1 MPKRCVPPYSLQG
14 TSGQHGLPQMDGSVA
29 TDTMCARR
37 KGGEVIEIMAEE
49 HIQTPEK
56 MQPETVKFLSL
67 GGAEDVTRNMYL
79 YEYTDQILIV
89 DCGLGFPDETMLGVD
104 FLLPDIAYLLTACM
118 PKGKAK
124 KNIVG
129 MLLTHG
135 HEDHIGGLPF
145 ILPQLPSFPIYGSP
159 LTAALAN
166 EKLKEYSMQPVVQ
179 TVPFHDDNIQ
189 IGDFNITFIHV
200 THSIPDAAHVFIE
213 TPVGNFYH
221 GADYKFDLTPADK
234 KRTEFLKIAQAAQKG
249 IMVLLSDC
257 LGAERPGFTPS
268 EEMLTQNFEKTMRE
282 SKGRVFITTNA
293 SNVSRLNQAIEAAEK
308 LNRKV
313 CFVGRSIIKAKQIA
327 QQLGYLHIK
336 PGTEIQIDNLAAY
349 KSHQIMLLVAGSQG
363 QENSAMTRIADGE
376 HKEIRLQP
384 NDMVIF
390 SADPIPGNELAV
402 SALVDA
408 IAKKGAT
415 VIYSD
420 SASGSF
426 HVSGHG
432 SSGDHM
438 LLISLTQPKFLIPIS
453 GTYHHMIAYRAL
465 SEKMHYQR
473 NHIFLVEN
481 GQEVVFTA
489 QHAKI
494 GKKMA
499 IKNVY
504 VDEVSGEELESYVVR
519 DRERLARE
527 GVVMLLV
534 EINAST
540 SQLANTPEVIMRG
553 TSLSEAKEDL
563 TKLLDKELKK
573 VLSHQKRHVTNGAHI
588 RRVIGDV
595 AERQIFKKF
604 HSQPLVLP
612 VVIEV

>member
-1 MPKRCVPPYSLQG
+1 MV
-14 TSGQHGLPQMDGSVA
+14 
-29 TDTMCARR
+29 
-37 KGGEVIEIMAEE
+37 EE
-49 HIQTPEK
+49 QTQK
-56 MQPETVKFLSL
+56 MQPETIKFLSL
-67 GGAEDVTRNMYL
+67 GGEEDVTRNMYL
-79 YEYTDQILIV
+79 YEYKDQILIV

-104 FLLPDIAYLLTACM
+104 LLLPDIAYLLHACM
-118 PKGKAK
+118 PEGKAK
-124 KNIVG
+124 KKIVG

-135 HEDHIGGLPF
+135 HEDHIGGLPY

-166 EKLKEYSMQPVVQ
+166 EKLTEFNTQLVVQ
-179 TVPFHDDNIQ
+179 TVTFTNGNIQ
-189 IGDFNITFIHV
+189 IGDFKITFIHV
-200 THSIPDAAHVFIE
+200 THSIPDATHLFIE

-221 GADYKFDLTPADK
+221 GADYKFDLTPADR

-249 IMVLLSDC
+249 ITALLSDC

-282 SKGRVFITTNA
+282 SQGKVFITTNS

-327 QQLGYLHIK
+327 QKLGYLHIK
-336 PGTEIQIDNLAAY
+336 RGTEIQIDAIPHY
-349 KSHQIMLLVAGSQG
+349 KSNQVMLLVAGSQG
-363 QENSAMTRIADGE
+363 QENSAMTRIAEGE
-376 HKEIRLQP
+376 HKAIRLQP

-402 SALVDA
+402 SSLVDA

-415 VIYSD
+415 VMYSD
-420 SASGSF
+420 RASGSF

-438 LLISLTQPKFLIPIS
+438 LLISLTQPKFLLPIS
-453 GTYHHMIAYRAL
+453 GTYRHMIAYRDL
-465 SEKMHYQR
+465 GEKMHYKR
-473 NHIFLVEN
+473 NQIFLIEN
-481 GQEVVFTA
+481 GQEVIFTA
-489 QHAKI
+489 QQAKI
-494 GKKMA
+494 GKK
-499 IKNVY
+499 IEVKNVY

-519 DRERLARE
+519 DRERLAQE
-527 GVVMLLV
+527 GVLILLV
-534 EINAST
+534 EINASN
-540 SQLANTPEVIMRG
+540 SQLASKPEVIMRG
-553 TSLSEAKEDL
+553 TSFSESSKADL
-563 TKLLDKELKK
+563 TKFLQKEIAT
-573 VLSHQKRHVTNGAHI
+573 VLSNQKGHVTNWVHI
-588 RRVIGDV
+588 RRIIGDV
-595 AERQIFKKF
+595 AERHIFKKF

>member
-1 MPKRCVPPYSLQG
+1 
-14 TSGQHGLPQMDGSVA
+14 
-29 TDTMCARR
+29 
-37 KGGEVIEIMAEE
+37 MAKE
-49 HIQTPEK
+49 QTQKTEK
-56 MQPETVKFLSL
+56 MQPETIKFLSL
-67 GGAEDVTRNMYL
+67 GGVEDVTRNMYL
-79 YEYTDQILIV
+79 YEYKDQILIV

-104 FLLPDIAYLLTACM
+104 LLLPDIAYLLQTCM
-118 PKGKAK
+118 PGGKAK
-124 KNIVG
+124 KKIAG
-129 MLLTHG
+129 MVLTHG

-166 EKLKEYSMQPVVQ
+166 EKLTEFNTQPVVQ
-179 TVPFHDDNIQ
+179 TVTFTDGNIQ
-189 IGDFNITFIHV
+189 IGDFKITFIHV
-200 THSIPDAAHVFIE
+200 THSIPDATHLFIE

-221 GADYKFDLTPADK
+221 GADYKFDLTPADR

-249 IMVLLSDC
+249 IMALLSDC

-282 SKGRVFITTNA
+282 CQGKVFITTNS

-327 QQLGYLHIK
+327 QKLGYLHIK
-336 PGTEIQIDNLAAY
+336 RGTEIQIEALPHY
-349 KSHQIMLLVAGSQG
+349 KSNQVMLLVAGSQG
-363 QENSAMTRIADGE
+363 QENSAMTRIAEGE
-376 HKEIRLQP
+376 HKAIGLQP

-402 SALVDA
+402 SSLVDA

-415 VIYSD
+415 VMYSD
-420 SASGSF
+420 IASGSF

-438 LLISLTQPKFLIPIS
+438 LLISLTQPKFLLPIS
-453 GTYHHMIAYRAL
+453 GTYRHMIAYREL
-465 SEKMHYQR
+465 CEKMNYKR
-473 NHIFLVEN
+473 NQIFLIEN
-481 GQEVVFTA
+481 GQEVLFTA
-489 QHAKI
+489 QQAKI
-494 GKKMA
+494 GKK
-499 IKNVY
+499 IEVKNVY

-519 DRERLARE
+519 DRERLAQE
-527 GVVMLLV
+527 GVLILLV
-534 EINAST
+534 EINASN
-540 SQLANTPEVIMRG
+540 SQLASKPEVIMRG
-553 TSLSEAKEDL
+553 TSLSESSKEDL
-563 TKLLDKELKK
+563 TKLLQKEIAK
-573 VLSHQKRHVTNGAHI
+573 VLSNQKGHVTNWVHI

-595 AERQIFKKF
+595 AESHIFKKI
-604 HSQPLVLP
+604 HSQPLILP

>member
-1 MPKRCVPPYSLQG
+1 
-14 TSGQHGLPQMDGSVA
+14 
-29 TDTMCARR
+29 
-37 KGGEVIEIMAEE
+37 MAKE
-49 HIQTPEK
+49 QTQKTEK

-67 GGAEDVTRNMYL
+67 GGVEDVTRNMYL
-79 YEYTDQILIV
+79 YEYKDQILIV

-104 FLLPDIAYLLTACM
+104 LLLPDIAYLLQTCM
-118 PKGKAK
+118 PGGKAK
-124 KNIVG
+124 KKIAG
-129 MLLTHG
+129 MVLTHG

-166 EKLKEYSMQPVVQ
+166 EKLTEFNTQPVVQ
-179 TVPFHDDNIQ
+179 TVTFTDGNIQ
-189 IGDFNITFIHV
+189 IGDFKVTFIHV
-200 THSIPDAAHVFIE
+200 THSIPDATHLFIE

-221 GADYKFDLTPADK
+221 GADYKFDLTPADR

-249 IMVLLSDC
+249 IMALLSDC

-282 SKGRVFITTNA
+282 CQGKVFITTNS
-293 SNVSRLNQAIEAAEK
+293 SNVSRLNQAIDAAEK

-327 QQLGYLHIK
+327 QKLGYLHIK
-336 PGTEIQIDNLAAY
+336 RGTEIQIEALPHY
-349 KSHQIMLLVAGSQG
+349 KSNQVMLLVAGSQG
-363 QENSAMTRIADGE
+363 QENSAMTRIAEGE
-376 HKEIRLQP
+376 HKAIGLQP

-402 SALVDA
+402 SSLVDA

-415 VIYSD
+415 VMYSD
-420 SASGSF
+420 IASGSF

-438 LLISLTQPKFLIPIS
+438 LLISLTQPKFLLPIS
-453 GTYHHMIAYRAL
+453 GTYRHMIAYRDL
-465 SEKMHYQR
+465 CEKMNYKR
-473 NHIFLVEN
+473 NQIFLIEN
-481 GQEVVFTA
+481 GQEVLFTA
-489 QHAKI
+489 QQAKI
-494 GKKMA
+494 GKK
-499 IKNVY
+499 IEVKNVY

-519 DRERLARE
+519 DRERLAQE
-527 GVVMLLV
+527 GVLILLV
-534 EINAST
+534 EINASN
-540 SQLANTPEVIMRG
+540 SQLASKPEVIMRG
-553 TSLSEAKEDL
+553 TSLSESSKEDL
-563 TKLLDKELKK
+563 TKLLQKEIAK
-573 VLSHQKRHVTNGAHI
+573 VLFNQKGRVTNWVHI

-595 AERQIFKKF
+595 AESHIFKKI
-604 HSQPLVLP
+604 HSQPLILP

>member
-1 MPKRCVPPYSLQG
+1 
-14 TSGQHGLPQMDGSVA
+14 
-29 TDTMCARR
+29 
-37 KGGEVIEIMAEE
+37 MAKE
-49 HIQTPEK
+49 QTQKTEK
-56 MQPETVKFLSL
+56 MQLETVKFLSL
-67 GGAEDVTRNMYL
+67 GGVEDVTRNMYL
-79 YEYTDQILIV
+79 YEYKDQILIV

-104 FLLPDIAYLLTACM
+104 LLLPDIAYLLQTCM
-118 PKGKAK
+118 PGGKAK
-124 KNIVG
+124 KKIAG
-129 MLLTHG
+129 MVLTHG

-166 EKLKEYSMQPVVQ
+166 EKLTEFNTQPVVQ
-179 TVPFHDDNIQ
+179 TVTFTDGNIQ
-189 IGDFNITFIHV
+189 IGDFKITFIHV
-200 THSIPDAAHVFIE
+200 THSIPDATHLFIE

-221 GADYKFDLTPADK
+221 GADYKFDLTPADR

-249 IMVLLSDC
+249 IMALLSDC

-282 SKGRVFITTNA
+282 CQGKVFITTNS

-308 LNRKV
+308 LSRKV

-327 QQLGYLHIK
+327 QKLGYLHIK
-336 PGTEIQIDNLAAY
+336 RGTEIQIEALPHY
-349 KSHQIMLLVAGSQG
+349 KSNQVMLLVAGSQG
-363 QENSAMTRIADGE
+363 QENSAMTRIAEGE
-376 HKEIRLQP
+376 HKAIGLQP

-402 SALVDA
+402 SSLVDA

-415 VIYSD
+415 VMYSD
-420 SASGSF
+420 IASGSF

-438 LLISLTQPKFLIPIS
+438 LLISLTQPKFLLPIS
-453 GTYHHMIAYRAL
+453 GTYRHMIAYRNL
-465 SEKMHYQR
+465 GEKMNYKR
-473 NHIFLVEN
+473 NQIFLIEN

-489 QHAKI
+489 QQAKI
-494 GKKMA
+494 GKK
-499 IKNVY
+499 IEVKNVY

-519 DRERLARE
+519 DRERLAQE
-527 GVVMLLV
+527 GVLILLV
-534 EINAST
+534 EINASN
-540 SQLANTPEVIMRG
+540 SQLASKPEVIMRG
-553 TSLSEAKEDL
+553 TSLSESSKEDL
-563 TKLLDKELKK
+563 TKLLQKEIAK
-573 VLSHQKRHVTNGAHI
+573 VLSNQKGHVTNWVHI

-595 AERQIFKKF
+595 AESNIFKKI
-604 HSQPLVLP
+604 HSQPLILP